1 MTPQVKQEIQLND
14 KIVEMIVTVNAKMKE
29 IQEQIKPLQAQLKA
43 ENDSIIN
50 LITGI
55 CVQNGMDLE
64 KDQITF
70 SDDFKTIYVHAKP
83 DAIVTEEEIF
93 KAKKTRKKL
102 N

>member
-29 IQEQIKPLQAQLKA
+29 LQDQIKPLQAQLKA
-43 ENDSIIN
+43 ENDSVIN

-70 SDDFKTIYVHAKP
+70 SDDFKTIYVHAKEEP
-83 DAIVTEEEIF
+83 IVEQEEIF
-93 KAKKTRKKL
+93 KAKKTRTKK
-102 N
+102 